1 MNFVTT
7 RKEALDAMESYI
19 ENNISDYTA
28 KRNFDFGPQ
37 NRKNI
42 SCLSPYITHRLISEY
57 EVAKKTL
64 SKYPY
69 QKVEKFIQEIFWR
82 VYWKGWLE
90 LRPKVWNDFVEDTK
104 NIENTN
110 EYEKAINGETNI
122 DCFNDWVKE
131 LKENNYLHNHTRM
144 WFASIWIFT
153 LKLPWQKGAEFFL
166 RELYDGD
173 AASNTLSWRW
183 VAGIQTKG
191 KNYIAQ
197 NWNINKFTNNKYKDL
212 KLNEN
217 PEPIID
223 QREYNISPLNT
234 DINETASDRLVFF
247 ENELD
252 FQFFNTNNYK
262 KIYCILLANDERQV
276 KLGRKV
282 LEFKKNLI
290 KNQVQNSSLK
300 IEFIE
305 GNKFIELSINDKKDF
320 DIVYPSVGEN
330 LSFLKRIIKKNDLNI
345 NYLTRDEDNYCWQFS
360 NKGYFNFKSNIPK
373 ILSQFKLN

>member
-1 MNFVTT
+1 VNFVTT
-7 RKEALDAMESYI
+7 RKEALDAMERYI

-90 LRPKVWNDFVEDTK
+90 LRPKVWTDFVEDTK

-212 KLNEN
+212 ILNEN
-217 PEPIID
+217 PQPIID
-223 QREYNISPLNT
+223 QRDYKISPLSISN
-234 DINETASDRLVFF
+234 NETASDKLVFF

-252 FQFFNTNNYK
+252 FQFFNIDNYK
-262 KIYCILLANDERQV
+262 TVYCILLANDERQV
-276 KLGRKV
+276 KLGSKV
-282 LEFKKNLI
+282 LDYKKNLI
-290 KNQVQNSSLK
+290 KNQIQNSALK

-305 GNKFIELSINDKKDF
+305 GNKFIELSNKDKDF
-320 DIVYPSVGEN
+320 DIVYPSIGEN
-330 LSFLKRIIKKNDLNI
+330 MSFLKRIIKKNNLNI
-345 NYLTRDEDNYCWQFS
+345 NYLTREEDNYCWQFS

>member
-7 RKEALDAMESYI
+7 RKEALNTLESYI
-19 ENNISDYTA
+19 ENNISDYTT

-90 LRPKVWNDFVEDTK
+90 LRPKVWTDFVEDTK
-104 NIENTN
+104 NIKNSN

-122 DCFNDWVKE
+122 NCFNDWVKE

-197 NWNINKFTNNKYKDL
+197 NWNINKFTNNKYKNL

-217 PEPIID
+217 PQPIID
-223 QREYNISPLNT
+223 QREYKISPIN
-234 DINETASDRLVFF
+234 IYNNETKSDILVFF
-247 ENELD
+247 ENELY
-252 FQFFNTNNYK
+252 FQNFNVDNYK
-262 KIYCILLANDERQV
+262 KIYCILLSNDERQV
-276 KLGRKV
+276 KLGKKV
-282 LEFKKNLI
+282 LEYKKNLI
-290 KNQVQNSSLK
+290 KNQIQNSSLK

-305 GNKFIELSINDKKDF
+305 GNKFIELSNNDKDF

-330 LSFLKRIIKKNDLNI
+330 MSFLKRIIKKNNLNI
-345 NYLTRDEDNYCWQFS
+345 NYLNRAEDKYCWQFS
-360 NKGYFNFKSNIPK
+360 NKGYFNFKTNIPK

>member
-7 RKEALDAMESYI
+7 RKEALDVMERYI

-90 LRPKVWNDFVEDTK
+90 LRPKVWTDFVEDTK
-104 NIENTN
+104 NIENTK

-217 PEPIID
+217 PQPIID
-223 QREYNISPLNT
+223 QRDYKVSPLSISN
-234 DINETASDRLVFF
+234 NETASDKLVFF

-252 FQFFNTNNYK
+252 FQFFNIDNHK
-262 KIYCILLANDERQV
+262 KVYCILLANEERQV
-276 KLGRKV
+276 KLGSKV
-282 LEFKKNLI
+282 LDYKKNLI
-290 KNQVQNSSLK
+290 KNQIQNSGLK

-305 GNKFIELSINDKKDF
+305 GNKFIELSSNDKDF
-320 DIVYPSVGEN
+320 DIVYPSIGEN
-330 LSFLKRIIKKNDLNI
+330 MSFLKRVIKKNNLNI
-345 NYLTRDEDNYCWQFS
+345 NYLTREEDNYCWQFS

>member
-1 MNFVTT
+1 VNFVTT
-7 RKEALDAMESYI
+7 RKEALDVMERYI

-90 LRPKVWNDFVEDTK
+90 LRPKVWTDFVEDTK
-104 NIENTN
+104 NIENTK

-217 PEPIID
+217 PQPIID
-223 QREYNISPLNT
+223 QRDYKVSPLSISN
-234 DINETASDRLVFF
+234 NETASDKLVFF

-252 FQFFNTNNYK
+252 FQFFNIDNHK
-262 KIYCILLANDERQV
+262 KVYCILLANDERQI
-276 KLGRKV
+276 KLGNKV
-282 LEFKKNLI
+282 LDYKKNLI
-290 KNQVQNSSLK
+290 KNQIQNSGLK

-305 GNKFIELSINDKKDF
+305 GNKFIELSNKDKDF
-320 DIVYPSVGEN
+320 DIVYPSIGEN
-330 LSFLKRIIKKNDLNI
+330 MSFLKRVIKKNNLNI
-345 NYLTRDEDNYCWQFS
+345 NYLIREEDNYCWQFS

>member
-7 RKEALDAMESYI
+7 RKEALDAMERYI

-90 LRPKVWNDFVEDTK
+90 LRPKVWTDFVEDTK

-110 EYEKAINGETNI
+110 GYEKAINGETNI

-217 PEPIID
+217 PQPIID
-223 QREYNISPLNT
+223 QRDYKISPLSISN
-234 DINETASDRLVFF
+234 NETISDKLVFF

-252 FQFFNTNNYK
+252 FQFFNIDNHK
-262 KIYCILLANDERQV
+262 KVYCILLANDERQI
-276 KLGRKV
+276 KLGNKV
-282 LEFKKNLI
+282 LDYKKNLI
-290 KNQVQNSSLK
+290 KNQIQNSGLK

-305 GNKFIELSINDKKDF
+305 GNKFIELSNKDKDF
-320 DIVYPSVGEN
+320 DIVYPSIGEN
-330 LSFLKRIIKKNDLNI
+330 MSFLKRVIKKNNLNI
-345 NYLTRDEDNYCWQFS
+345 NYLNRAEDKYCWQFA
-360 NKGYFNFKSNIPK
+360 NKGYFNFKTNIPK

>member
-1 MNFVTT
+1 MNFITS
-7 RKEALDAMESYI
+7 RKEALKVLEHYI
-19 ENNISDYTA
+19 ENNISIYTTQ
-28 KRNFDFGPQ
+28 RNFDFGPQ
-37 NRKNI
+37 NRKNV

-57 EVAKKTL
+57 EVAKKVL
-64 SKYPY
+64 SKYPF

-90 LRPKVWNDFVEDTK
+90 LRPMVWTDFVEDLKT
-104 NIENTN
+104 IEISE
-110 EYEKAINGETNI
+110 EYKKAINGETNI
-122 DCFNDWVKE
+122 DCFNDWAKE

-197 NWNINKFTNNKYKDL
+197 NWNINKFTNNKYKNL

-217 PEPIID
+217 SQPIID
-223 QREYNISPLNT
+223 QREYKISPMSIKNNDT
-234 DINETASDRLVFF
+234 NSETLIFF

-252 FQFFNTNNYK
+252 LKNIQVDSYK
-262 KIYCILLANDERQV
+262 NIYCILLSNKDRLIE
-276 KLGRKV
+276 LGEKV
-282 LEFKKNLI
+282 LMFKKNLI
-290 KNQVQNSSLK
+290 KNQVQNSDLK
-300 IEFIE
+300 IEFID
-305 GNKFIELSINDKKDF
+305 GNKFIEVSNSEKNF
-320 DIVYPSVGEN
+320 DVVYPSVGEN
-330 LSFLKRIIKKNDLNI
+330 LSFLKRVMKKNNLIIK
-345 NYLTRDEDNYCWQFS
+345 YLVRDEDKYCWQFS

-373 ILSQFKLN
+373 ILSHFNLN

>member
-1 MNFVTT
+1 MNFLTS
-7 RKEALDAMESYI
+7 RKEALDVLENYI
-19 ENNISDYTA
+19 EKDISIYTVQ
-28 KRNFDFGPQ
+28 RNFDFGPQ

-42 SCLSPYITHRLISEY
+42 SCLSPYISHRLISEY
-57 EVAKKTL
+57 EVAKKVL

-90 LRPKVWNDFVEDTK
+90 LRPKVWADFVEDLK
-104 NIENTN
+104 NIDNSS
-110 EYEKAINGETNI
+110 EYEKAIKGETNI
-122 DCFNDWVKE
+122 DCFNDWTKE

-166 RELYDGD
+166 KELYDGD

-197 NWNINKFTNNKYKDL
+197 NWNINKFTNNKYNDL

-217 PEPIID
+217 PQPIAD
-223 QREYNISPLNT
+223 QREYKISPVRIG
-234 DINETASDRLVFF
+234 DNEKKSNNLIFF

-252 FQFFNTNNYK
+252 LSIFNRESYK
-262 KIYCILLANDERQV
+262 KVYCILLSNEERQV
-276 KLGRKV
+276 KLGNKI
-282 LEFKKNLI
+282 LEYKKKII
-290 KNQVQNSSLK
+290 KNQIQNSDLK

-305 GNKFIELSINDKKDF
+305 GNKFIELSNNEKSF
-320 DIVYPSVGEN
+320 DVIYPSVGEN
-330 LSFLKRIIKKNDLNI
+330 MSFLKRTMKKNNLMI

-360 NKGYFNFKSNIPK
+360 NKGYFNFKLNIPK

>member
-7 RKEALDAMESYI
+7 RKEALDVMERYI

-28 KRNFDFGPQ
+28 KRNFDFGLQ

-90 LRPKVWNDFVEDTK
+90 LRPKVWTDFVEDTK
-104 NIENTN
+104 NIENTK

-197 NWNINKFTNNKYKDL
+197 NWNINKFTNNKYEDL

-217 PEPIID
+217 PQPIID
-223 QREYNISPLNT
+223 QRDYKISPLSISN
-234 DINETASDRLVFF
+234 NETASDKLVFF

-252 FQFFNTNNYK
+252 FQFFNIDNHK
-262 KIYCILLANDERQV
+262 KVYCILLANDERQV
-276 KLGRKV
+276 KLGSKV
-282 LEFKKNLI
+282 LDYKKNLI
-290 KNQVQNSSLK
+290 KNQIQNSGLK

-305 GNKFIELSINDKKDF
+305 GNKFIELSNKDKDF
-320 DIVYPSVGEN
+320 DIVYPSIGEN
-330 LSFLKRIIKKNDLNI
+330 MSFLKRVIKKNNLNI
-345 NYLTRDEDNYCWQFS
+345 NYLTREEDNYCWQFS

>member
-7 RKEALDAMESYI
+7 RKEALNVMERYI

-90 LRPKVWNDFVEDTK
+90 LRPKVWTDFVEDTK

-122 DCFNDWVKE
+122 NCFNDWVKE

-217 PEPIID
+217 PQPIID
-223 QREYNISPLNT
+223 QRDYKISPLSISN
-234 DINETASDRLVFF
+234 NETASDKLVFF

-252 FQFFNTNNYK
+252 FQFFNIDNHK
-262 KIYCILLANDERQV
+262 KVYCILLANDERQV
-276 KLGRKV
+276 KLGSKV
-282 LEFKKNLI
+282 LDYKKNLI
-290 KNQVQNSSLK
+290 KNQIQNSGLK

-305 GNKFIELSINDKKDF
+305 GNKFIELSSNDKDF
-320 DIVYPSVGEN
+320 DIVYPSIGEN
-330 LSFLKRIIKKNDLNI
+330 MSFLKRVIKKNNLNI
-345 NYLTRDEDNYCWQFS
+345 NYLTREEDNYCWQFS

>member
-7 RKEALDAMESYI
+7 RKEALDVMERYI

-57 EVAKKTL
+57 EVAKKIL

-90 LRPKVWNDFVEDTK
+90 LRPKVWTDFVEDTK
-104 NIENTN
+104 KIENTK

-153 LKLPWQKGAEFFL
+153 LKLPWQKGAEFLL

-217 PEPIID
+217 PQPIID
-223 QREYNISPLNT
+223 QRDYKVSPLSISN
-234 DINETASDRLVFF
+234 NETASDKLVFF

-252 FQFFNTNNYK
+252 FQFFNIDNHK
-262 KIYCILLANDERQV
+262 KVYCILLANDERQV
-276 KLGRKV
+276 KLGSKV
-282 LEFKKNLI
+282 LDYKKNLI
-290 KNQVQNSSLK
+290 KNQIQNSGLK

-305 GNKFIELSINDKKDF
+305 GNKFIELSSNDKDF
-320 DIVYPSVGEN
+320 DIVYPSIGEN
-330 LSFLKRIIKKNDLNI
+330 MSFLKRVIKKNNLNI
-345 NYLTRDEDNYCWQFS
+345 NYLTREEDNYCWQFS

>member
-1 MNFVTT
+1 MNFITS
-7 RKEALDAMESYI
+7 RKEALNVMENYI
-19 ENNISDYTA
+19 ENDLPMYTA
-28 KRNFDFGPQ
+28 QRNFDLGPQ

-42 SCLSPYITHRLISEY
+42 SCLSPYISHRLISEY
-57 EVAKKTL
+57 EVTKKAL

-82 VYWKGWLE
+82 IYWKGWLE
-90 LRPKVWNDFVEDTK
+90 LRPNVWTDFVEDLK
-104 NIENTN
+104 NIENSN
-110 EYEKAINGETNI
+110 EYENAIKGETNI

-197 NWNINKFTNNKYKDL
+197 NWNINKFTNNRYKDL

-217 PEPIID
+217 PQPIID
-223 QREYNISPLNT
+223 QREYKISPLSIDN
-234 DINETASDRLVFF
+234 NETKSDILVFF
-247 ENELD
+247 ENELA
-252 FQFFNTNNYK
+252 FQSFNIDSYK
-262 KIYCILLANDERQV
+262 KIYCILLTNEERQV
-276 KLGRKV
+276 ELGDKV
-282 LEFKKNLI
+282 LEYKKKLI
-290 KNQVQNSSLK
+290 KNQLK
-300 IEFIE
+300 NTESRIEFIE
-305 GNKFIELSINDKKDF
+305 GNKFIELSNNEKDF
-320 DIVYPSVGEN
+320 DVIYPSVGDN
-330 LSFLKRIIKKNDLNI
+330 MFFLKRVIKKNNLII
-345 NYLTRDEDNYCWQFS
+345 NYLTRDEDKYCWQFS

>member
-7 RKEALDAMESYI
+7 RKEALNTLESYI
-19 ENNISDYTA
+19 ENNISDYTT

-90 LRPKVWNDFVEDTK
+90 LRPKVWTDFVEDTK

-197 NWNINKFTNNKYKDL
+197 NWNINKFTNNKYKNL

-217 PEPIID
+217 PQPIID
-223 QREYNISPLNT
+223 QREYKISPIN
-234 DINETASDRLVFF
+234 IYNNETKSDILVFF
-247 ENELD
+247 ENELY
-252 FQFFNTNNYK
+252 FQNFNVDNYK
-262 KIYCILLANDERQV
+262 KIYCILLSNDERQV
-276 KLGRKV
+276 KLGKKV
-282 LEFKKNLI
+282 LEYKKNLI
-290 KNQVQNSSLK
+290 KNQIQNSSLK

-305 GNKFIELSINDKKDF
+305 GNKFIELSNNDKDF

-330 LSFLKRIIKKNDLNI
+330 MSFLKRIIKKNNLNI
-345 NYLTRDEDNYCWQFS
+345 NYLNRAEDKYCWQFS
-360 NKGYFNFKSNIPK
+360 NKGYFNFKTNIPK

>member
-7 RKEALDAMESYI
+7 RKEALDVMERYI

-90 LRPKVWNDFVEDTK
+90 LRPKVWTDFVEDTK
-104 NIENTN
+104 NIENTK

-217 PEPIID
+217 PQPIID
-223 QREYNISPLNT
+223 QRDYKVSPFSISN
-234 DINETASDRLVFF
+234 NETASDKLVFF

-252 FQFFNTNNYK
+252 FQFFNIDNHK
-262 KIYCILLANDERQV
+262 KVYCILLANDERQV
-276 KLGRKV
+276 KLGSKV
-282 LEFKKNLI
+282 LDYKKNLI
-290 KNQVQNSSLK
+290 KNQIQNSGLK

-305 GNKFIELSINDKKDF
+305 GNKFIELSSNDKDF
-320 DIVYPSVGEN
+320 DIVYPSIGEN
-330 LSFLKRIIKKNDLNI
+330 MSFLKRVIKKNNLNI
-345 NYLTRDEDNYCWQFS
+345 NYLTREEDNYCWQFS

>member
-7 RKEALDAMESYI
+7 RKEALDVMERYI

-90 LRPKVWNDFVEDTK
+90 LRPKVWTDFVEDTK
-104 NIENTN
+104 KIENTK

-217 PEPIID
+217 PQPIID
-223 QREYNISPLNT
+223 QRDYKVSPLSISN
-234 DINETASDRLVFF
+234 NEKASDKLVFF

-252 FQFFNTNNYK
+252 FQFFNIDNHK
-262 KIYCILLANDERQV
+262 KVYCILLANDERQV
-276 KLGRKV
+276 KLGSKV
-282 LEFKKNLI
+282 LDYKKNLI
-290 KNQVQNSSLK
+290 KNQIQNSGLK

-305 GNKFIELSINDKKDF
+305 GNKFIELSSNDKDF
-320 DIVYPSVGEN
+320 DIVYPSIGEN
-330 LSFLKRIIKKNDLNI
+330 MSFLKRVIKKNNLNI
-345 NYLTRDEDNYCWQFS
+345 NYLTREEDNYCWQFS

>member
-7 RKEALDAMESYI
+7 RKEALDAMERYI

-90 LRPKVWNDFVEDTK
+90 LRPKVWTDFVEDTK

-197 NWNINKFTNNKYKDL
+197 NWNINKFTNNKYINL

-217 PEPIID
+217 PQPIID
-223 QREYNISPLNT
+223 QREYKISPIN
-234 DINETASDRLVFF
+234 IYNNETKSDILVFF
-247 ENELD
+247 ENELY
-252 FQFFNTNNYK
+252 FQNFNVDNYK
-262 KIYCILLANDERQV
+262 KIYCILLSNDERQV
-276 KLGRKV
+276 KLGKKV
-282 LEFKKNLI
+282 LEYKKNLI
-290 KNQVQNSSLK
+290 KNQIQNSSLK

-305 GNKFIELSINDKKDF
+305 GNKFIELSNNDKDF

-330 LSFLKRIIKKNDLNI
+330 MSFLKRIIKKNNLNI
-345 NYLTRDEDNYCWQFS
+345 NYLNRAEDKYCWQFS
-360 NKGYFNFKSNIPK
+360 NKGYFNFKTNIPK

>member
-1 MNFVTT
+1 MNFITS
-7 RKEALDAMESYI
+7 RKEALKVLEHYI
-19 ENNISDYTA
+19 ENNISIYTTQ
-28 KRNFDFGPQ
+28 RNFDFGPQ
-37 NRKNI
+37 NRKNV

-57 EVAKKTL
+57 EVAKKVL
-64 SKYPY
+64 SKYPF

-90 LRPKVWNDFVEDTK
+90 LRPMVWTDFVEDLKT
-104 NIENTN
+104 IEISE
-110 EYEKAINGETNI
+110 EYKKAINGETNI
-122 DCFNDWVKE
+122 DCFNDWAKE

-197 NWNINKFTNNKYKDL
+197 NWNINKFTNNKYKNL

-217 PEPIID
+217 SQPIID
-223 QREYNISPLNT
+223 QREYKISPMSIKNNDT
-234 DINETASDRLVFF
+234 NSETLVFF

-252 FQFFNTNNYK
+252 FKNFQFDSYK
-262 KIYCILLANDERQV
+262 NIYCILLSNKDRLIE
-276 KLGRKV
+276 LGEKV
-282 LEFKKNLI
+282 LMFKKNLI
-290 KNQVQNSSLK
+290 KNQVQNSDLK
-300 IEFIE
+300 IEFID
-305 GNKFIELSINDKKDF
+305 GNKFIEVSNSEKNF
-320 DIVYPSVGEN
+320 DVVYPSVGEN
-330 LSFLKRIIKKNDLNI
+330 LSFLKRVMKKNNLIIK
-345 NYLTRDEDNYCWQFS
+345 YLVRDEDKYCWQFS

-373 ILSQFKLN
+373 ILSHFNLN

>member
-1 MNFVTT
+1 MNFSTS
-7 RKEALDAMESYI
+7 RKEALDVLENYIDKDISSYA
-19 ENNISDYTA
+19 DQ
-28 KRNFDFGPQ
+28 RNFDFGPQ

-42 SCLSPYITHRLISEY
+42 SCLSPYIAHRLISEY
-57 EVAKKTL
+57 EVAKKVL

-90 LRPKVWNDFVEDTK
+90 LRPKIWTDFTEDLK
-104 NIENTN
+104 KIGNSN
-110 EYEKAINGETNI
+110 EYEKATKGETNI
-122 DCFNDWVKE
+122 DCFNDWIRE

-197 NWNINKFTNNKYKDL
+197 NWNINKFTGNKYKDL

-217 PEPIID
+217 PLPIID
-223 QREYNISPLNT
+223 EREYKISPINT
-234 DINETASDRLVFF
+234 GNNETTSNKLVFF

-252 FQFFNTNNYK
+252 LQVFNISSHK
-262 KIYCILLANDERQV
+262 KVYCILLSNEERQV
-276 KLGRKV
+276 KLGNKV
-282 LEFKKNLI
+282 LEYKKDLI
-290 KNQVQNSSLK
+290 KNQIQNSGLK

-305 GNKFIELSINDKKDF
+305 GNKFIELSSNEKDF
-320 DIVYPSVGEN
+320 DAIYPSVGEN
-330 LSFLKRIIKKNDLNI
+330 MSFLKRVIKKNNLNI
-345 NYLTRDEDNYCWQFS
+345 NYLTREEDNYCWQFS

>member
-1 MNFVTT
+1 MNFKSS
-7 RKEALDAMESYI
+7 RIEALEVLEHYI
-19 ENNISDYTA
+19 EKDISIYTA
-28 KRNFDFGPQ
+28 QRNFDLGPQ
-37 NRKNI
+37 SRKNI

-57 EVAKKTL
+57 EVAKKVL

-69 QKVEKFIQEIFWR
+69 QKIEKFIQEIFWR

-90 LRPKVWNDFVEDTK
+90 LRPKVWTDFVEDLK
-104 NIENTN
+104 NIDNSN

-122 DCFNDWVKE
+122 DCFNDWIKE

-217 PEPIID
+217 PLPIID
-223 QREYNISPLNT
+223 QREYKISPIN
-234 DINETASDRLVFF
+234 IENNETKSDILVFF

-252 FQFFNTNNYK
+252 FQSFKVASYK
-262 KIYCILLANDERQV
+262 KIYCILLTNEERQV
-276 KLGRKV
+276 ELGDKV
-282 LEFKKNLI
+282 LMYKKNLI
-290 KNQVQNSSLK
+290 KNQVQNSDLK
-300 IEFIE
+300 IDFIE
-305 GNKFIELSINDKKDF
+305 AKKFIELLNNEKNF
-320 DIVYPSVGEN
+320 DVIYPSVGEN
-330 LSFLKRIIKKNDLNI
+330 MSFLKRVTKKNNLMI
-345 NYLTRDEDNYCWQFS
+345 NYLARDEDKYCWQFS

>member
-1 MNFVTT
+1 MNFITS
-7 RKEALDAMESYI
+7 RKEALDILENYI
-19 ENNISDYTA
+19 EKDISIYSA
-28 KRNFDFGPQ
+28 QRNFDFGPQ

-57 EVAKKTL
+57 EVAKKVL
-64 SKYPY
+64 SKHPY
-69 QKVEKFIQEIFWR
+69 QSVEKFIQEIFWR

-90 LRPKVWNDFVEDTK
+90 LRPKVWTDFVEDLK
-104 NIENTN
+104 NIKNSN

-122 DCFNDWVKE
+122 ECFNDWIKE

-197 NWNINKFTNNKYKDL
+197 NWNVNKFTNNKYKDL
-212 KLNEN
+212 MLNEN
-217 PEPIID
+217 PKPIID
-223 QREYNISPLNT
+223 QREYEISPIKI
-234 DINETASDRLVFF
+234 DVAKKKSDRLVFF
-247 ENELD
+247 ENELNFKSFHID
-252 FQFFNTNNYK
+252 SYK
-262 KIYCILLANDERQV
+262 KIYCIMLTNDERQI
-276 KLGRKV
+276 KLGNKV
-282 LEFKKNLI
+282 LEYKKNLI
-290 KNQVQNSSLK
+290 KNQIQNADLQ

-305 GNKFIELSINDKKDF
+305 GNRFIELSSNEKDF
-320 DIVYPSVGEN
+320 DIIYPSVGEN
-330 LSFLKRIIKKNDLNI
+330 MSFLKRTMKKNDLTI
-345 NYLTRDEDNYCWQFS
+345 NYLIRDEDKYCWQFS

-373 ILSQFKLN
+373 ILNQFKLN

>member
-1 MNFVTT
+1 MNFKFS
-7 RKEALDAMESYI
+7 RIEALEVLENYI
-19 ENNISDYTA
+19 EKDISTYTA
-28 KRNFDFGPQ
+28 QRNFDLGPQ
-37 NRKNI
+37 SRKNI

-57 EVAKKTL
+57 EVAKKVL

-90 LRPKVWNDFVEDTK
+90 LRPKVWTDFVEDLK
-104 NIENTN
+104 NIDNSN

-122 DCFNDWVKE
+122 DCFNDWIKE

-217 PEPIID
+217 PLPIID
-223 QREYNISPLNT
+223 QREYKISPIN
-234 DINETASDRLVFF
+234 IENNETKSDILVFF

-252 FQFFNTNNYK
+252 FQSFKVASYK
-262 KIYCILLANDERQV
+262 KIYCILLTNEERQV
-276 KLGRKV
+276 ELGDKV
-282 LEFKKNLI
+282 LMYKKNLI
-290 KNQVQNSSLK
+290 KNQIQNSDLK
-300 IEFIE
+300 IDFIKAK
-305 GNKFIELSINDKKDF
+305 KFIELSNNEKNF
-320 DIVYPSVGEN
+320 DVIYPSVGEN
-330 LSFLKRIIKKNDLNI
+330 MSFLKRVTKKNNLMI
-345 NYLTRDEDNYCWQFS
+345 NYLARDEDKYCWQFS

>member
-7 RKEALDAMESYI
+7 RKEALDVMERYI

-90 LRPKVWNDFVEDTK
+90 LRPKVWTDFVEDTK
-104 NIENTN
+104 NIENTK

-153 LKLPWQKGAEFFL
+153 LKLPWQKGAELFL

-217 PEPIID
+217 PQPIID
-223 QREYNISPLNT
+223 QRDYKVSPFSISN
-234 DINETASDRLVFF
+234 NETASDKLVFF

-252 FQFFNTNNYK
+252 FQFFNIDNHK
-262 KIYCILLANDERQV
+262 KVYCILLANEERQV
-276 KLGRKV
+276 KLGSKV
-282 LEFKKNLI
+282 LDYKKNLI
-290 KNQVQNSSLK
+290 KNQIQNSGLK

-305 GNKFIELSINDKKDF
+305 GNKFIELSSNDKDF
-320 DIVYPSVGEN
+320 DIVYPSIGEN
-330 LSFLKRIIKKNDLNI
+330 MSFLKRVIKKNNLNI
-345 NYLTRDEDNYCWQFS
+345 NYLTREEDNYCWQFS

>member
-1 MNFVTT
+1 VNFITS
-7 RKEALDAMESYI
+7 RKEALNVMENYI
-19 ENNISDYTA
+19 EKDISEYTA
-28 KRNFDFGPQ
+28 QRNFDFGPQ

-57 EVAKKTL
+57 EVAKKVL

-90 LRPKVWNDFVEDTK
+90 LRPKVWTDFVEDLK
-104 NIENTN
+104 NVENTN

-122 DCFNDWVKE
+122 DCFNDWIKE

-197 NWNINKFTNNKYKDL
+197 NCNINKFTNNKYKDL

-217 PEPIID
+217 PQPIID
-223 QREYNISPLNT
+223 QREYKISPINT
-234 DINETASDRLVFF
+234 GNNDKQSDILAFF

-252 FQFFNTNNYK
+252 FQNFNIESYK
-262 KIYCILLANDERQV
+262 RVYCILLSNEERQV
-276 KLGRKV
+276 KLGDKV
-282 LEFKKNLI
+282 LTYKKNLI
-290 KNQVQNSSLK
+290 KNQLQNSDLK
-300 IEFIE
+300 IEFIK
-305 GNKFIELSINDKKDF
+305 GNKFIELSNNEKNF
-320 DIVYPSVGEN
+320 DVIYPAIGEN
-330 LSFLKRIIKKNDLNI
+330 MSFLKRTLKKNNLMI
-345 NYLTRDEDNYCWQFS
+345 KYLIREEDKYCWQFS

>member
-7 RKEALDAMESYI
+7 RKEALEAMERYI

-90 LRPKVWNDFVEDTK
+90 LRPKVWTDFVEDTK
-104 NIENTN
+104 NIENTK

-217 PEPIID
+217 PQPIID
-223 QREYNISPLNT
+223 QRDYKVSPLSISN
-234 DINETASDRLVFF
+234 NETASDKLVFF

-252 FQFFNTNNYK
+252 FQFFNIDNHK
-262 KIYCILLANDERQV
+262 KVYCILLANDERQV
-276 KLGRKV
+276 KLGSKV
-282 LEFKKNLI
+282 LDYKKNLI
-290 KNQVQNSSLK
+290 KNQIQNSGLK

-305 GNKFIELSINDKKDF
+305 GNKFIELSSNDKDF
-320 DIVYPSVGEN
+320 DIVYPSIGEN
-330 LSFLKRIIKKNDLNI
+330 MSFLKRVIKKNNLNI
-345 NYLTRDEDNYCWQFS
+345 NYLTREEDNYCWQFS

>member
-1 MNFVTT
+1 VNFITS
-7 RKEALDAMESYI
+7 RKEALDILENYI
-19 ENNISDYTA
+19 EKDISIYSA
-28 KRNFDFGPQ
+28 QRNFDFGPQ
-37 NRKNI
+37 DRKNI
-42 SCLSPYITHRLISEY
+42 SCMSPYITHRLISEY
-57 EVAKKTL
+57 EVAKKVL
-64 SKYPY
+64 NKHPY

-90 LRPKVWNDFVEDTK
+90 LRPRVWTDFVEDLK

-110 EYEKAINGETNI
+110 EYKKAINGETNI

-197 NWNINKFTNNKYKDL
+197 NWNVNKFTNNKYKDL

-217 PEPIID
+217 PQPIID
-223 QREYNISPLNT
+223 QREYKILPINIGNNKT
-234 DINETASDRLVFF
+234 TSDRLVFF
-247 ENELD
+247 ENELNLKI
-252 FQFFNTNNYK
+252 FNIDSYK
-262 KIYCILLANDERQV
+262 KVYCILLSNEERQV
-276 KLGRKV
+276 KLGNKV
-282 LEFKKNLI
+282 LEYKKNLI
-290 KNQVQNSSLK
+290 KNQTQKSGLK

-305 GNKFIELSINDKKDF
+305 GNKFAELSLNEKDF
-320 DIVYPSVGEN
+320 DVIYPSVGEN
-330 LSFLKRIIKKNDLNI
+330 MSFLNRTMKKNSLII
-345 NYLTRDEDNYCWQFS
+345 NYLIRDEDKFCWQFS